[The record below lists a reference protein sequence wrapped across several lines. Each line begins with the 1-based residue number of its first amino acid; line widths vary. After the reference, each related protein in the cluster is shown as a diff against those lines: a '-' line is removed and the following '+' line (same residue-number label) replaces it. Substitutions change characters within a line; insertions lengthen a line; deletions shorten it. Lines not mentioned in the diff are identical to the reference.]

1 MQNTRLRDFKL
12 SDPWVPALVLAKSMK
27 RLVELPRST
36 QLPRSYVLVLNPPW
50 QSRNNHLHHT
60 ILIVMPKQS
69 SKPPKAVLFD
79 IGGVVVCEVLPVSH
93 APIPILMCSRS
104 SARSKQFSTM
114 KRRIGFPLVTSISP
128 SKKAPTTLAHGSC
141 SSAVRSSS
149 TTPGLPRSRP
159 NSPLRMFGTITCVSS
174 LLRGS

>member
-1 MQNTRLRDFKL
+1 
-12 SDPWVPALVLAKSMK
+12 LVLAMSMK

-36 QLPRSYVLVLNPPW
+36 QLPRGYVLVPNPPW

-159 NSPLRMFGTITCVSS
+159 NSPLRMSGTSTCVSS